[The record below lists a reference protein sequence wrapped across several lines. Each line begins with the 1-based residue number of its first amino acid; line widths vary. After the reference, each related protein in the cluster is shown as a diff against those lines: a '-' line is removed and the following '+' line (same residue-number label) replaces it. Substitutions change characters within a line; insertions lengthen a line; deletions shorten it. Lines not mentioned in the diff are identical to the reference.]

1 VAAELRSRTRI
12 CRRAALTNLPCSRS
26 SRFGVLV
33 SIPAVT
39 VTRLEEVIMAVWNIA
54 PVAAEPEISI
64 VRWRVLEIA
73 AGTRHFVGADE
84 RDLSGRVSSAI
95 IAFDHENLRG
105 KTLSGR
111 VYQLVGNPGRSD
123 NADYVWERWCE
134 INEVKSFS
142 DVTAQFLAGEADDNG
157 M

>member
-1 VAAELRSRTRI
+1 
-12 CRRAALTNLPCSRS
+12 
-26 SRFGVLV
+26 
-33 SIPAVT
+33 
-39 VTRLEEVIMAVWNIA
+39 MAVWNIA
-54 PVAAEPEISI
+54 PVAAEPEVYI
-64 VRWRVLEIA
+64 VRWRVLEISA
-73 AGTRHFVGADE
+73 ETRHFVGADE
-84 RDLSGRVSSAI
+84 RDFSGRVSSAI
-95 IAFDHENLRG
+95 VAFDHETFRG

-134 INEVKSFS
+134 INEVESFS